1 VRADPATVTYHDAC
15 QSANCLRL
23 GPEARRLL
31 TEACGLELRELPE
44 SGVCCGFGGTFSVE
58 HPEVSKQI
66 LARKLANLAETGAA
80 TVVTD
85 NPGCLMQIRGGL
97 RAAGRPE
104 RAMHLAEVL
113 AERLV
118 GTPVVT
124 KRSSPAGAPS
134 PDA

>member
-1 VRADPATVTYHDAC
+1 VRADPGPVTYHDAC
-15 QSANCLRL
+15 QSANSLRL

-66 LARKLANLAETGAA
+66 LARKLGHVEETGAA

-85 NPGCLMQIRGGL
+85 NPGCLMQMRGGL

-104 RAMHLAEVL
+104 RAKHLAEVL

-118 GTPVVT
+118 GGPVVT
-124 KRSSPAGAPS
+124 ERPAPASSANPRA
-134 PDA
+134 